1 MLRVR
6 RRSPVFYQNLW
17 GFAFA
22 VPALILL
29 VVFSVYPVLNA
40 LYIGFT
46 SWSLSGTPEFIGL
59 DNYITMFV
67 RDPEFLRSL
76 RTTAI
81 YAVGLNPIMWAI
93 ALALALLFNQE
104 MRMRGV
110 FRTIFFTPVVVSWVV
125 ASMVWYLIFHRSF
138 GLNAHIMRFFGQ
150 PGIKLLE
157 DSQYAL
163 LAIIVLSL
171 WKSMGYY
178 MVLFLAGLQNISRVF
193 YEAADVDGANSWQRF
208 WHITLPLLMPATL
221 FVMVI
226 SIINSFQVFTPIYLL
241 TRGGPH
247 GATRVLPMLIY
258 ENAFL
263 FLKMG
268 YASAMAMILFV
279 ILMALTLLQLRVFRS
294 DVG

>member
-1 MLRVR
+1 MLGIRKR
-6 RRSPVFYQNLW
+6 GPVFYQNLW
-17 GFAFA
+17 GVAFA
-22 VPALILL
+22 IPALALL
-29 VVFSVYPVLNA
+29 IVFSVYPVLNA

-59 DNYITMFV
+59 DNYITMFL

-93 ALALALLFNQE
+93 ALGLALLFNRE
-104 MRMRGV
+104 MKMRGI
-110 FRTIFFTPVVVSWVV
+110 FRTIYFTPVVVSWVV

-138 GLNAHIMRFFGQ
+138 GLNAHIMRLFGQ
-150 PGIKLLE
+150 PGIKLLS

-163 LAIIVLSL
+163 TAIIILSL

-178 MVLFLAGLQNISRVF
+178 MVLFLAGLQNIPRVF

-208 WHITLPLLMPATL
+208 LFITIPLLMPATL

-258 ENAFL
+258 ENAFI

-268 YASAMAMILFV
+268 YASAMAMVLFAV
-279 ILMALTLLQLRVFRS
+279 LMVLTLVQLRVFRT
-294 DVG
+294 DM

>member
-1 MLRVR
+1 MLGIRKR
-6 RRSPVFYQNLW
+6 GPVFYQNLW
-17 GFAFA
+17 GVAFA
-22 VPALILL
+22 IPALALL
-29 VVFSVYPVLNA
+29 IVFSIYPVLNA

-59 DNYITMFV
+59 DNYITMFL

-93 ALALALLFNQE
+93 ALGLALLFNRE
-104 MRMRGV
+104 MKMRGI
-110 FRTIFFTPVVVSWVV
+110 FRTIYFTPVVVSWVV

-138 GLNAHIMRFFGQ
+138 GLNAHIMRLFGQ
-150 PGIKLLE
+150 PGIKLLS

-163 LAIIVLSL
+163 TAIIILSL

-178 MVLFLAGLQNISRVF
+178 MVLFLAGLQNIPRVF

-208 WHITLPLLMPATL
+208 LFITIPLLMPATL

-258 ENAFL
+258 ENAFI

-268 YASAMAMILFV
+268 YASAMAMVLFAV
-279 ILMALTLLQLRVFRS
+279 LMVLTLVQLRVFRT
-294 DVG
+294 DM

>member
-1 MLRVR
+1 MLGIRKR
-6 RRSPVFYQNLW
+6 GPVFYQNLW
-17 GFAFA
+17 GVAFA
-22 VPALILL
+22 VPALALL
-29 VVFSVYPVLNA
+29 IVFSIYPVINA

-59 DNYITMFV
+59 DNYLTMFL
-67 RDPEFLRSL
+67 RDPEFIRSL

-93 ALALALLFNQE
+93 ALGLALLFNRE
-104 MRMRGV
+104 MKMRGI
-110 FRTIFFTPVVVSWVV
+110 FRTIYFTPVVVSWVV

-138 GLNAHIMRFFGQ
+138 GLNAHIMRLFGQ
-150 PGIKLLE
+150 PGIKLLS

-163 LAIIVLSL
+163 TAIIILSL

-178 MVLFLAGLQNISRVF
+178 MVLFLAGLQNIPRVF

-208 WHITLPLLMPATL
+208 LFITIPLLMPATL

-258 ENAFL
+258 ENAFI

-268 YASAMAMILFV
+268 YASAMAMVLFAV
-279 ILMALTLLQLRVFRS
+279 LMVLTLVQLRVFRT
-294 DVG
+294 DM

>member
-1 MLRVR
+1 MLHVR
-6 RRSPVFYQNLW
+6 KRGPVFYQNLW
-17 GFAFA
+17 GIAFA
-22 VPALILL
+22 VPALALL
-29 VVFSVYPVLNA
+29 IVFSIYPVINA

-59 DNYITMFV
+59 DNYIKMFI
-67 RDPEFLRSL
+67 RDAEFLRSV

-81 YAVGLNPIMWAI
+81 YAGGLNPIMWAI
-93 ALALALLFNQE
+93 ALGLALLFNRE
-104 MRMRGV
+104 MKMRGI
-110 FRTIFFTPVVVSWVV
+110 FRTIYFTPVVVSWVV
-125 ASMVWYLIFHRSF
+125 ASMVWYLIFHSSF
-138 GLNAHIMRFFGQ
+138 GLNAHIMRFFGK
-150 PGIKLLE
+150 PGLKLLS

-163 LAIIVLSL
+163 SAIIVLSL

-178 MVLFLAGLQNISRVF
+178 MVLFLAGLQNIPRVF
-193 YEAADVDGANSWQRF
+193 FEAADVDGANNWQRF
-208 WHITLPLLMPATL
+208 WFITIPLLMPATL

-258 ENAFL
+258 ENAFI

-268 YASAMAMILFV
+268 YASAMAMVLFA
-279 ILMALTLLQLRVFRS
+279 ILMVLTLVQLRVFRI